1 MKYKKDFRLEVFFIG
16 RFSPIFE
23 VFHIAKTLLFT
34 GKRFKCTSRLAYFK
48 R

>member
-23 VFHIAKTLLFT
+23 VFQNVKRRLNSESRALQKHFT
-34 GKRFKCTSRLAYFK
+34 PSQL
-48 R
+48 